1 MSYIDKYNG
10 EKNKAGVGDK
20 ECRDGCNCKYGDQVK
35 TQRGCNIPQR
45 GCKIPKEQK
54 YQLLVELHSRQWE

>member
-35 TQRGCNIPQR
+35 TQRGCNI
-45 GCKIPKEQK
+45 
-54 YQLLVELHSRQWE
+54 